1 MWRASTC
8 GFVVSYHWLNISLSV
23 WKYLSPLRKNISLSV
38 WKYLY
43 KSRKNIS
50 YSWLVLGGGRY
61 FFICLKIFSQSR
73 KNISYAWLAVGVEKY
88 FSICVKIFVS
98 IEKEYFLCL
107 VSSRCGERL
116 PVGLWLVTT
125 GHQQM
130 WFHERSLWSK
140 HNDVM
145 MTGSRRRSRKK
156 FINIKFR
163 SIKLILRMVMIL
175 DFLVTCSFSREV
187 PCYVRSW
194 SKYICIYVLWEWK
207 ESSMRQGPLRM
218 QNTYVSWIGNE
229 KRLTLSFC

>member
-1 MWRASTC
+1 MIW
-8 GFVVSYHWLNISLSV
+8 W
-23 WKYLSPLRKNISLSV
+23 
-38 WKYLY
+38 
-43 KSRKNIS
+43 
-50 YSWLVLGGGRY
+50 RY
-61 FFICLKIFSQSR
+61 FSSKLWGEKRNTQIHKYTDKNTITQIHWSPADMIPRTQCLVKTQWYDDDGET
-73 KNISYAWLAVGVEKY
+73 ISKEKY
-88 FSICVKIFVS
+88 KIR
-98 IEKEYFLCL
+98 KYTNTH
-107 VSSRCGERL
+107 
-116 PVGLWLVTT
+116 WLVTT

-207 ESSMRQGPLRM
+207 ESSMRQGPLIM

-229 KRLTLSFC
+229 KRITLSFC

>member
-8 GFVVSYHWLNISLSV
+8 GFVVSYHWSPADVIPRTQSLVKTQWFDEDTFQANFGEKKEIHKYTDKNTITQIHWSPADMIPRTQCLVKTQWYDDDGETIS
-23 WKYLSPLRKNISLSV
+23 K
-38 WKYLY
+38 
-43 KSRKNIS
+43 
-50 YSWLVLGGGRY
+50 
-61 FFICLKIFSQSR
+61 
-73 KNISYAWLAVGVEKY
+73 EKY
-88 FSICVKIFVS
+88 KIR
-98 IEKEYFLCL
+98 KYTNTH
-107 VSSRCGERL
+107 
-116 PVGLWLVTT
+116 WLVTT

-207 ESSMRQGPLRM
+207 ESSMRQGPLIM

-229 KRLTLSFC
+229 KRITLSFC